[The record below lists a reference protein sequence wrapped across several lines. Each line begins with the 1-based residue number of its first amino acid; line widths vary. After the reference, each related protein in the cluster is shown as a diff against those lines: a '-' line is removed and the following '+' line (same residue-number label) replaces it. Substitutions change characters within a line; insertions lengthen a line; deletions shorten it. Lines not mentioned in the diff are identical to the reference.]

1 MEEREIKLSMTIEEI
16 NILIDLVN
24 AAHRESFEK
33 QVNLKYSS
41 DNDGRDKELRRFMM
55 IGDILSKLEMEK
67 YKMENDK
74 D

>member
-55 IGDILSKLEMEK
+55 FGDILSKLEMEK
-67 YKMENDK
+67 YKMEK
-74 D
+74 